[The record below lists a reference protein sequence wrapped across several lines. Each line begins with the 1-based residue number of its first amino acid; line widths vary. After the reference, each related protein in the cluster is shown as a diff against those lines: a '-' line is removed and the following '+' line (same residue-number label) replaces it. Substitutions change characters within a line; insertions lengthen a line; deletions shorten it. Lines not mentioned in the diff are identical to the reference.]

1 MATEGKPIGSLVIN
15 ATMNDA
21 GVNRGITGLKN
32 NLKTAKTATN
42 AMVQELKSVGDELGA
57 NKKQLEGY
65 SNQLKIQESIVEEYN
80 KSYQEQVKLYGKGSE
95 QAQKYAQ
102 RLNTQIQTYQSLQGS
117 IMRTETT
124 IKRLEQAE
132 EKASNST
139 EKLSVDLKKTG
150 DSSKEAHG
158 DISKFSSFV
167 KSGLV
172 GALTKGTLA
181 VGALTAAVGGMGA
194 KMVLDTQKTQGEFRA
209 QLGLTEV
216 EAKKLTTTATAVWR
230 DGFGE
235 NMEFVKDSIGQV
247 RQNIKGLSENEL
259 KQVTKDSIVLADT
272 FDADV
277 NEVTRAGNNI
287 MKGFGE
293 SSKKAFDL
301 MTYGAQNGLN
311 FSNEMFDN
319 LSEYAPLF
327 SKMGFSAQEYFQ
339 LLKKGTDSGVY
350 NLDYINDVMKEF
362 QIRVKD
368 GSDSTSG
375 AMGQLSG
382 STQKVWKSFLKGKS
396 TVKDVSNKVLGE
408 LKGMKNQV
416 NANNIGVALYGTK
429 WEDLESKAMYSLG
442 GIDGKIGQID
452 GKTKAAGQA
461 LQDNF
466 GARLKKIGRTG
477 LTALMPLGN
486 GLLNVL
492 EPAMNGLESGMK
504 ALDPVFKSISSAGNN
519 IKKVFSGIFDIFNGD
534 STKGSDKLMDFFPVL
549 TVQSIIDGIN
559 SIKNSFN
566 GLKTQ
571 AQPIIDSMKSGF
583 AAMQPVFST
592 IGTIASTV
600 FATLGPLIKQAL
612 GGIMSFVGQLSAQW
626 STFWK
631 ENGTVISQ
639 ALQNVWKVVQFVM
652 PVILAIIQSVWG
664 NIKGVITGAISVIQG
679 VIKVF
684 SGLLTGDFG
693 KMWEGIKQIFSG
705 AIKMIWNGIQLTFFG
720 KILGGA
726 KALGAGLKGI
736 FPKMWGWIKGVFKDG
751 ASSVGKFFSSMKDK
765 AFKIVSDM
773 KHGITKKF
781 WDIVDAAKEL
791 PKKMGDGIK
800 TMGGKAWDGIKAF
813 GNRTLRGFGKIIN
826 GFTQGGINWILGKIG
841 VSEDKQIPKWDVPQ
855 YANGTGAHPGGL
867 AILGDGRGANAG
879 SEAYI
884 TPSGHMGLSPAKDTL
899 MNLPKGTEVLSARET
914 KAFLSGIPAYSNGT
928 KKKEGIIS
936 RVWNG
941 AKAAAGKVKDI
952 ALDVFSYISNP
963 SKLINKVIEKLGL
976 KMPNFAGFAG
986 DFVKGS
992 FNFVKDKSVGFI
1004 KNMLGE
1010 ASNFGE
1016 GGTAAV
1022 KKWVAEALKI
1032 KGLGSEFAGALEA
1045 IAMKES
1051 GGNPNVVNRWDSN
1064 WKAGHPS
1071 QGLMQFIPSTFNAH
1085 KEPGY
1090 GNIKNPVHQV
1100 LASINYLNSRYGGIL
1115 NHPGLKSMAKGGR
1128 YIGYDKGGLITRDH
1142 TAEVHRGEL
1151 ILPLRKFR
1159 RKQAHKVLSQAGNMV
1174 GYKPETQQATDNNAL
1189 LQMVAKMQQQIDI
1202 LQTQSNQSS
1211 QMIALLTQ
1219 LVAKD
1224 PQVSLNIH
1232 DLNRAQ
1238 DKAYRRERGQKYMIN
1253 NLSLT

>member
-158 DISKFSSFV
+158 DVSKFSSFV

-172 GALTKGTLA
+172 GALAKGTLA
-181 VGALTAAVGGMGA
+181 VGALTAAVSGMGA

-504 ALDPVFKSISSAGNN
+504 GLDPVFKSISSAGNN

-534 STKGSDKLMDFFPVL
+534 SNKGSDKLMDFFPVL

-612 GGIMSFVGQLSAQW
+612 GGIMSFIGQLSAQW
-626 STFWK
+626 GTFWK

-773 KHGITKKF
+773 KSGITKKF
-781 WDIVDAAKEL
+781 WDIVDAAKSL

-841 VSEDKQIPKWDVPQ
+841 VSEDKRIPKWDVPQ

-867 AILGDGRGANAG
+867 AILGDGKGSNAG
-879 SEAYI
+879 SEAFI

-899 MNLPKGTEVLSARET
+899 MNLPRGTEVLSARET

-941 AKAAAGKVKDI
+941 AKAAAGKVKDF

-963 SKLINKVIEKLGL
+963 SKLINKVIEKIGL

-1004 KNMLGE
+1004 KKMFGE

-1032 KGLGSEFAGALEA
+1032 KGLGSQFSSALET
-1045 IAMKES
+1045 IAMRES

-1115 NHPGLKSMAKGGR
+1115 NHPGLKAMAKGGR

-1174 GYKPETQQATDNNAL
+1174 GYKPESQQATDNNAL
-1189 LQMVAKMQQQIDI
+1189 LQMVAKQQQQIDI
-1202 LQTQSNQSS
+1202 LQTQSNQNN

-1238 DKAYRRERGQKYMIN
+1238 DKAYQRERGQKYMIN